1 MKGTGSCTR
10 KSRPAC
16 RGAGIIGSDPPPR
29 GEMDH
34 KAIEENHG
42 PGPLPSGKPVG
53 SETEPRSRSTTSTV
67 RSASQHLEAVEGLR
81 AGLKGLSSGADPARS
96 GRSGAVVSL
105 RDPRSAVL
113 LRPAVLLA
121 AACLAVAALVPTL
134 FLGRYRRTIGEL
146 SVARSAVAQA
156 RKESAS
162 LADALE
168 RERRT
173 KTDLPAPEVSVFT
186 LDRTRGCG
194 ADRPDSPARRILV
207 DGPPLRQARRAARR
221 APPRETRDSGRPR
234 GREPDSPRATPP
246 ATCSPWRFPR
256 RFSTKARTS

>member
-1 MKGTGSCTR
+1 
-10 KSRPAC
+10 
-16 RGAGIIGSDPPPR
+16 
-29 GEMDH
+29 MDH
-34 KAIEENHG
+34 KAIEENHV
-42 PGPLPSGKPVG
+42 PDRYLLESLSAADRAAFEEHYVDCPVCL
-53 SETEPRSRSTTSTV
+53 
-67 RSASQHLEAVEGLR
+67 AHLEAVEGLR
-81 AGLKGLSSGADPARS
+81 AGLKDLSSGADPARS

-186 LDRTRGCG
+186 LDRTRG
-194 ADRPDSPARRILV
+194 AAPIDRIPLRDASSWTVLLLDRP
-207 DGPPLRQARRAARR
+207 AA
-221 APPRETRDSGRPR
+221 PR
-234 GREPDSPRATPP
+234 GARLRARLATPDGHEVGTGFP
-246 ATCSPWRFPR
+246 ASDASGDMLAVALPPALLDESAYVLTLEAAGSGSASARELATYRFR
-256 RFSTKARTS
+256 AVRTR